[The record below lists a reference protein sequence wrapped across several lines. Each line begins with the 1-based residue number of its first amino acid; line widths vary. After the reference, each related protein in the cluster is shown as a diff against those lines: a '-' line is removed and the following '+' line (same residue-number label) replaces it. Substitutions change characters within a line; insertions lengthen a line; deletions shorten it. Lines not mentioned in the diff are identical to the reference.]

1 MGKLFGKFFFFI
13 LLAQLTAALGI
24 GGAVWLSHHQRDAA
38 NLSDQSPPAAF
49 SLEAAAAVLH
59 FGGTGAL
66 QQLASHMGP
75 HPVYSVDAAGVD
87 VAGRTVP
94 PALLKSAYAR
104 LRDAPAGT
112 GARDVVAP
120 DGQHY
125 VMFAAAHAR
134 HGEAGPARE
143 EGLRALSLL
152 LAATLASLLFAAL
165 LARYFFRPI
174 RLLRDAFG
182 AAAAG
187 DLQPRLQQTMGRRRD
202 ALADLGGDFDR
213 MAQRLRTLMDGQRRL
228 LHHVSHELRSP
239 LARQQIAIGLARQQP
254 ERIVALLARIERD
267 GQRMD
272 QLIGAVL
279 ALSRLESGIDT
290 AGHDDVPLDA
300 MLADIVTDAGF
311 EGAPEHK
318 QVVLIAAARVTI
330 RGNPALL
337 HSAFENIVRNAI
349 KHNLPG
355 GMVGVHVTTSATQVR
370 VTVCDNGPGVPE
382 DDLAAIFEP
391 FYRSGERSVE
401 GHGLGLAIARQVI
414 DAHDGSIVAD
424 NRTEGGLRVTICL
437 PLA

>member
-1 MGKLFGKFFFFI
+1 
-13 LLAQLTAALGI
+13 
-24 GGAVWLSHHQRDAA
+24 
-38 NLSDQSPPAAF
+38 
-49 SLEAAAAVLH
+49 
-59 FGGTGAL
+59 
-66 QQLASHMGP
+66 MGP
-75 HPVYSVDAAGVD
+75 HPVYAVDAAGVD
-87 VAGRTVP
+87 VAGRAVP
-94 PALLKSAYAR
+94 PGLLANAQAR
-104 LRDAPAGT
+104 LREAPAT
-112 GARDVVAP
+112 AGARDVVAP
-120 DGQHY
+120 DGQRYLLFSGH
-125 VMFAAAHAR
+125 
-134 HGEAGPARE
+134 HGRRDGAGTPRD

-187 DLQPRLQQTMGRRRD
+187 NLQPQLQQTMGRRRD

-239 LARQQIAIGLARQQP
+239 LARQQIAIELARQQP
-254 ERIVALLARIERD
+254 ERIAALLARIERD

-279 ALSRLESGIDT
+279 ALSRLESGIDA
-290 AGHDDVPLDA
+290 AGHDDVQLDT

-318 QVVLIAAARVTI
+318 QVALSGANKVTV
-330 RGNPALL
+330 RGNPELL
-337 HSAFENIVRNAI
+337 QSAFENIVRNAI

-355 GMVGVHVTTSATQVR
+355 GVVEVQVTISAKQVQ
-370 VTVCDNGPGVPE
+370 VTVCDNGPGVPS
-382 DDLAAIFEP
+382 DDLVAIFEP

-401 GHGLGLAIARQVI
+401 GYGLGLAIARQVI
-414 DAHDGSIVAD
+414 DAHGGGIVAGNLND
-424 NRTEGGLRVTICL
+424 GGLRVTIWL